1 MTTFR
6 FAEPWAFAAVAIVIP
21 WLLIALWRRPKAPA
35 VIAPVFRRAQRAGS
49 SPLAALAWLPT
60 LARLGAFTF
69 FAYALARPQQLTQNA
84 ESTQDAIALQLV
96 VDRSGSM
103 NDPAE
108 FEGQRTNRLE
118 AVKQVV
124 RRFVLGDETG
134 TNPNLDGRAGDLIGL
149 IVFGSYAD
157 TLMPLTTSHEALV
170 DSLEQVQVAQDQ
182 RERSTA
188 IGDALV
194 LANARLRAAEDILK
208 SESDDPD
215 FALNSKAIVLLTD
228 GENRA
233 GQYSPAD
240 AAGLAKEW
248 GVKIYIVGIRGGT
261 RIGAGRF
268 GQGVQP
274 VNEREMRAVAEFTG
288 GRFWPVDDLS
298 RLPDIYAQID
308 QLERTEI
315 RVNETTE
322 ITELYHNPARAGV
335 TLLALEALLRLLLLR
350 RLHA

>member
-1 MTTFR
+1 MTFR
-6 FAEPWAFAAVAIVIP
+6 FAEPWAFAALAVVIP
-21 WLLIALWRRPKAPA
+21 WLLLALWRRPRASA
-35 VIAPVFRRAQRAGS
+35 VLAPVFRRAQRAGS
-49 SPLAALAWLPT
+49 SPAAALTLLPT
-60 LARLGAFTF
+60 LARLGALVFIT
-69 FAYALARPQQLTQNA
+69 YALARPQQLTQNA
-84 ESTQDAIALQLV
+84 ESSQDAIALQLV

-108 FEGQRTNRLE
+108 FEGERTNRLE
-118 AVKQVV
+118 AVKKVV

-134 TNPNLDGRAGDLIGL
+134 ANPDLTGRPGDLIGL

-170 DSLEQVQVAQDQ
+170 ESLELVNVASDQ

-194 LANARLRAAEDILK
+194 LATARLRAAEDILK

-215 FALNSKAIVLLTD
+215 FTLNSKAIVLLTD

-233 GQYSPAD
+233 GQYSPEE
-240 AAGLAKEW
+240 AAGLAKDW

-268 GQGVQP
+268 GGGVQP
-274 VNEREMRAVAEFTG
+274 VNERKMRIVAEHTG
-288 GRFWPVDDLS
+288 GRFWPVSDLAD
-298 RLPDIYAQID
+298 LPQIYAQID

-322 ITELYHNPARAGV
+322 VTELYHRPARIGV
-335 TLLALEALLRLLLLR
+335 ALLALELLLR
-350 RLHA
+350 ALLFRRMHA